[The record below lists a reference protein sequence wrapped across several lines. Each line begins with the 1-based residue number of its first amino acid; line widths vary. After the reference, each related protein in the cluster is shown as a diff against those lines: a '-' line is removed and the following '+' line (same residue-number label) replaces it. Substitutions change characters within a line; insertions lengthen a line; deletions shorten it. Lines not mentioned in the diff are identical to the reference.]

1 MKISGIKEFFLPYCG
16 EWAAMEGKGG
26 YGIAGIRRFCYKR
39 QACTV
44 PASASGEDAE
54 RRLPSGVSLHMPKK
68 IYKLCVSYDEAG
80 AELRQHL
87 ADRIKLLGMDGA
99 PVWQASFRDMQADDL
114 PPGDGV
120 VQIYPVFMQS
130 GWTVTEALPEQ
141 LSAMYAERGVSP
153 EFEFKPVWGAGEDV
167 MPLLTVR
174 DALGKELGPGTSL
187 LVVAHG
193 VVGKDLPPEPFAF
206 LQKLRAFLWP
216 QETDMALAYF
226 GASPSVEEVFPRLK
240 GNRVVVPP
248 FLIGEGKHMRE
259 DMPSPELA
267 EKWGKELEILP
278 PLGAFY
284 LQKARE
290 YWGRERSGVSAK
302 TCD

>member
-1 MKISGIKEFFLPYCG
+1 MMRRGPNSGSIWRIASSC
-16 EWAAMEGKGG
+16 WAW
-26 YGIAGIRRFCYKR
+26 
-39 QACTV
+39 T
-44 PASASGEDAE
+44 
-54 RRLPSGVSLHMPKK
+54 
-68 IYKLCVSYDEAG
+68 
-80 AELRQHL
+80 
-87 ADRIKLLGMDGA
+87 GA

-167 MPLLTVR
+167 MPFLTVR

-206 LQKLRAFLWP
+206 LQKLRTFLWP

-240 GNRVVVPP
+240 GNRVVVLP

-290 YWGRERSGVSAK
+290 YWGRERSGISAK
-302 TCD
+302 TRD